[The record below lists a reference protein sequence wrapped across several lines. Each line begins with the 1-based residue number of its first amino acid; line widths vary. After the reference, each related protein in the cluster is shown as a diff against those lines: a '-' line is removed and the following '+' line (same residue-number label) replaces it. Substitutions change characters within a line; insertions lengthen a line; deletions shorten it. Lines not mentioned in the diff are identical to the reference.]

1 MIFSK
6 KNMNKILLKNVYIKK
21 YFTISNSELYKFVKK
36 FVVIILKK
44 LLIKRNKKIIPL
56 KNYYS
61 K

>member
-1 MIFSK
+1 
-6 KNMNKILLKNVYIKK
+6 MNKILLKNVYIKK